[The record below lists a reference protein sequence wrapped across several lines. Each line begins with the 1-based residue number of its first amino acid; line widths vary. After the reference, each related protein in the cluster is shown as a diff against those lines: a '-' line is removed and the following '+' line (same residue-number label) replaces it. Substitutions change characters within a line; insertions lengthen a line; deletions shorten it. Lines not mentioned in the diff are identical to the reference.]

1 MFAKRVRRGLTAAL
15 LALLPMTPVAAVAA
29 EDDTFSYEEVMDK
42 ARGFFGAT
50 TEGLAKAVEKVFE
63 DLGRPNAIVEGE
75 EVAGAIFVGL
85 RYGRGTITKKGSA
98 AKPVYWQGP
107 SIGFDF
113 GGNASKSFTLVYAL
127 PDTDAIF
134 RRFPG
139 VDGSLYFV
147 GGLGVNYQ
155 RADGITLAPMRT
167 GMGLRAG
174 ANVGY
179 LHYGREHSWVPF

>member
-1 MFAKRVRRGLTAAL
+1 MFVKWVRRGLAAAL
-15 LALLPMTPVAAVAA
+15 LALLPMAPTVAVAA
-29 EDDTFSYEEVMDK
+29 DDTFSYEEVMDK

-63 DLGRPNAIVEGE
+63 DLGRPNAIIEGE
-75 EVAGAIFVGL
+75 EVAGAFFVGL
-85 RYGRGTITKKGSA
+85 RYGRGSIAKKGSA
-98 AKPVYWQGP
+98 AVPVYWQGP
-107 SIGFDF
+107 SVGFDF
-113 GGNASKSFTLVYAL
+113 GGNVSKSFTLVYGL
-127 PDTDAIF
+127 PTVDDIY

-139 VDGSLYFV
+139 VDGSFYFV

-155 RADGITLAPMRT
+155 RIDDITLAPMRT